1 MKKFLI
7 LALITIFATGCDDGI
22 IKVENLDFADSV
34 TQSCGNLVFKL
45 NDNEALL
52 ISLPEAAYNTAFTNK
67 PTAVGVP
74 ILIPIN
80 SDNRVLYRFYDGT
93 VSSETVCNV
102 IPPINPKAQDEW
114 IGISGNI
121 QITTTAIIEPNT
133 DLEGG
138 QKISGYKHQIT
149 FKNITF
155 QKEGGN
161 QFYDTFVFGVFQQS
175 VQPISFVFDENLEK
189 CTSSNLIFNIA
200 GSSAF
205 TLNIDPN
212 LILSQVTTIDLPRVG
227 YIEADKN
234 ILKYTKFAAV
244 VTSNYYCGTTVPTV
258 PAILE
263 TYTGVIGVTNLSGI
277 IEVTT
282 TTNGT
287 GFLHEIH
294 LKKVTLTSDLG
305 VSFLLADDYFYGQ
318 LITN

>member
-121 QITTTAIIEPNT
+121 QITTTAIIEPNS

-189 CTSSNLIFNIA
+189 CTNSNLIFNIA
-200 GSSAF
+200 GSSGF
-205 TLNIDPN
+205 TLNIDPT
-212 LILSQVTTIDLPRVG
+212 LILNQVTTIDQPRVG

-244 VTSNYYCGTTVPTV
+244 VTSNYYCGATVPTV

-263 TYTGVIGVTNLSGI
+263 TYSGVPGVENLSGI

-294 LKKVTLTSDLG
+294 LKKVTLSSDSG
-305 VSFLLADDYFYGQ
+305 VSFLLADDYTFGQ

>member
-7 LALITIFATGCDDGI
+7 LALITIFATSCDDGI
-22 IKVENLDFADSV
+22 VKVENLDFADAT
-34 TQSCGNLVFKL
+34 TQSCGNLVYKL

-52 ISLPEAAYNTAFTNK
+52 ISLPEATYDIAFTNK
-67 PTAVGVP
+67 PTAIGVP

-80 SDNRVLYRFYDGT
+80 SNNRVLYRFYDGKVT
-93 VSSETVCNV
+93 SETLCNV
-102 IPPINPKAQDEW
+102 IPPLNPKAQEEW
-114 IGISGNI
+114 IGISGTM
-121 QITTTAIIEPNT
+121 QVTTTPIIEPNT
-133 DLEGG
+133 DLPGG

-161 QFYDTFVFGVFQQS
+161 QLYDTFVFGVFQQS
-175 VQPISFVFDENLEK
+175 VQPISFAFDEDLEK
-189 CTSSNLIFNIA
+189 CSGNNLIFNIA

-205 TLNIDPN
+205 TLNIDPS
-212 LILSQVTTIDLPRVG
+212 LIANQVTALDQPRVG
-227 YIEADKN
+227 YIETTKN
-234 ILKYTKFAAV
+234 VLTYTQFAAI
-244 VTSNYYCGTTVPTV
+244 VTSNYFCAATIPTI
-258 PAILE
+258 PAVTE
-263 TYTGVIGVTNLSGI
+263 TYNAQLGVPNISGI

-305 VSFLLADDYFYGQ
+305 VSFLLANDYLYGQ